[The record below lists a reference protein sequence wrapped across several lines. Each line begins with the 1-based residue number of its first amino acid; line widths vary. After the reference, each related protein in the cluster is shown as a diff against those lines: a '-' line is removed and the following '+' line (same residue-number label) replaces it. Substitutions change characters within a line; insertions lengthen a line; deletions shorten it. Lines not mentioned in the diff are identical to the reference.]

1 MIICNDYMSF
11 YREHATHI
19 HGPDGA
25 IGQVILC
32 GGDSLLLNLP
42 QVLSEKL
49 NLPVKMGNPL
59 INLLPDD
66 KKKRSASEKEIVM
79 PKRESFVYTTAIG
92 LALRDFM

>member
-1 MIICNDYMSF
+1 MSF

-59 INLLPDD
+59 IKILSANP
-66 KKKRSASEKEIVM
+66 KKQPISKEGLTISR
-79 PKRESFVYTTAIG
+79 KESFTYTTALG
-92 LALRDFM
+92 LALRDFT